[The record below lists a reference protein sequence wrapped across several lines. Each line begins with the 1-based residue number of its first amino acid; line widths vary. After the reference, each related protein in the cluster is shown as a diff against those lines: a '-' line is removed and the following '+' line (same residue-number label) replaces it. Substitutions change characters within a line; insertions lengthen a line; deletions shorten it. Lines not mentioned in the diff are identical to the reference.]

1 MIKSAV
7 NFDRTFFMRFE
18 KMG

>member
-18 KMG
+18 KRG

>member
-1 MIKSAV
+1 MIKSVV

-18 KMG
+18 KRG